1 MSNRPESQ
9 TSAPLSAKSRLMAKL
24 RPYLPLLVI
33 VLLVMGGSQAARDW
47 QARVLAEKLRDS
59 VRPGDIVM
67 LSSTNCVYCLRART
81 WLDAERISYSEC
93 FIETNAACADL
104 YRAQMAPGTPTFL
117 VKGQR
122 IVGFDKQRMVESLAA
137 GPKA

>member
-1 MSNRPESQ
+1 MSNKPESA
-9 TSAPLSAKSRLMAKL
+9 TAAPLSAIGRLTAKL
-24 RPYLPLLVI
+24 RPYAPLLVI

-47 QARVLAEKLRDS
+47 QARVQAEKLRDL
-59 VRPGDIVM
+59 VQPGDIVM
-67 LSSTNCVYCLRART
+67 LSSTNCIFCLRART

-104 YRAQMAPGTPTFL
+104 YRAQMSPGTPTFL

-122 IVGFDKQRMVESLAA
+122 IVGFDKQRMVELLTA